1 MATTVSALIEVLE
14 KTCPS
19 NPKWNVKTEMPQ
31 DPEVTKKLKDLKEQ
45 GNFSEYKKLIF
56 NTLPQ
61 ECDQV
66 QDNLYIGGIL
76 DVENLTRLQSKGITH
91 IINVADG
98 QNSTHLYTVNKED
111 YKTQGICYEGITI
124 SDLISSEHDNAHESK
139 LRQAIELL
147 DNTLQDQTN
156 KVLLTCM
163 GGMSRSATVII
174 CYLMIKQK
182 KSAEEAITQLRA
194 CREVIPSKQ
203 QLIYVAKLH
212 NRLQGLDNI
221 DVVDTTLEMSTMRQ
235 VAIQNDKKPTTVDE
249 IHAFMMSIDPP
260 EVLVKDDLPI
270 NPEHRSRAKE
280 IFASRDMEKI
290 VPFLYEIST
299 PAFVEMHS
307 RFWLGNVKSTL
318 DLKKLQELH
327 INAIVNVAHGPVH
340 LGFFEADVEKLKA
353 INVDYYGIT
362 IDDLTKKGQIEAD
375 KEKAYLKAVDIID
388 NLLKDENKQVM
399 VTCYM
404 GMSRSATVAILY
416 LMLKQKL
423 SLTEAII
430 QVRKKRDVQP
440 NKTNLLYV
448 VKQHHSLLPA
458 SVQTLHQHMI
468 SIVPPE
474 RLIEYDTQM
483 PIDPEKKV
491 KHCQALKSKDMK
503 IIAEY
508 AENTLSQ
515 DLYLEIFPRLLIGNK
530 KSVEQLDKLKSHGI
544 TGVVNMAHGTKLF
557 QYNCQSKLQDIGVEY
572 HGISLSDFIDFE
584 VNEEHEK
591 ALLQAPELI
600 DELLKKNEKN
610 KILVTC
616 FAGMSRSA
624 TALILYLMTKENMS
638 AFDAITHVRQ
648 CRDVF
653 PSKDQLLY
661 VARVH
666 NKTFGFEDHQVL
678 DFETKDDSFRQA
690 VKDSKLEA

>member
-1 MATTVSALIEVLE
+1 M
-14 KTCPS
+14 
-19 NPKWNVKTEMPQ
+19 
-31 DPEVTKKLKDLKEQ
+31 
-45 GNFSEYKKLIF
+45 
-56 NTLPQ
+56 
-61 ECDQV
+61 
-66 QDNLYIGGIL
+66 
-76 DVENLTRLQSKGITH
+76 
-91 IINVADG
+91 ADG

-124 SDLISSEHDNAHESK
+124 SDLISSDHNDDHESK
-139 LRQAIELL
+139 LHQAIELL
-147 DNTLQDQTN
+147 DSTLQNTNN
-156 KVLLTCM
+156 KVLLACM

-182 KSAEEAITQLRA
+182 KSAEEAITQLRT
-194 CREVIPSKQ
+194 CREVVPSKQ

-212 NRLQGLDNI
+212 NRLQGLDDI
-221 DVVDTTLEMSTMRQ
+221 DVVDTPLEMSHMRQ
-235 VAIQNDKKPTTVDE
+235 VAIENDKTPTTVDE
-249 IHAFMMSIDPP
+249 LHKFMMSIEPP
-260 EVLVKDDLPI
+260 EILLKDNLPT

-290 VPFLYEIST
+290 APFLYEILV
-299 PAFVEMHS
+299 PAFVELYPG
-307 RFWLGNVKSTL
+307 FWLGNQKSTL
-318 DLKKLQELH
+318 DLKKLQEIK
-327 INAIVNVAHGPVH
+327 INAIVNVAHGPH
-340 LGFFEADVEKLKA
+340 LGYFEADVEKLKS
-353 INVDYYGIT
+353 INVEYYGIS
-362 IDDLTKKGQIEAD
+362 IKDFTKKGQIEED
-375 KEKAYLKAVDIID
+375 KEKAFLKAVNTID
-388 NLLKDENKQVM
+388 NLLKENKQVM

-423 SLTEAII
+423 TVIEAIT

-440 NKTNLLYV
+440 NKTNLLYIL
-448 VKQHHSLLPA
+448 KQHHSLLPA

-483 PIDPEKKV
+483 PVDPDRKV
-491 KHCQALKSKDMK
+491 KHLEAINSKDMK
-503 IIAEY
+503 IIADY
-508 AENTLSQ
+508 AESTLSL
-515 DLYLEIFPRLLIGNK
+515 DLYLEVFPRLFIGNK
-530 KSVEQLDKLKSHGI
+530 KSVEQLDKLKTHGI
-544 TGVVNMAHGTKLF
+544 TGVVNMAHGTKF
-557 QYNCQSKLQDIGVEY
+557 AQYKGDESKLQEIGVEY
-572 HGISLSDFIDFE
+572 HGISLSDFIDSE

-600 DELLKKNEKN
+600 DKMLKTNDKNR
-610 KILVTC
+610 ILVTC

-653 PSKDQLLY
+653 PSKDQLVY

-666 NKTFGFEDHQVL
+666 NKTFGFENHQVL
-678 DFETKDDSFRQA
+678 DMDQAKDDSFRQA
-690 VKDSKLEA
+690 VKDSKVEA

>member
-1 MATTVSALIEVLE
+1 M
-14 KTCPS
+14 
-19 NPKWNVKTEMPQ
+19 
-31 DPEVTKKLKDLKEQ
+31 
-45 GNFSEYKKLIF
+45 
-56 NTLPQ
+56 
-61 ECDQV
+61 
-66 QDNLYIGGIL
+66 
-76 DVENLTRLQSKGITH
+76 
-91 IINVADG
+91 ADG

-111 YKTQGICYEGITI
+111 YKTQGIHYEGITI

-139 LRQAIELL
+139 LHQAIELL

-235 VAIQNDKKPTTVDE
+235 IAIQNDKKPTTVDE

-290 VPFLYEIST
+290 VPFLYEILT
-299 PAFVEMHS
+299 PAFVELHP

-318 DLKKLQELH
+318 DLKKLQELQ

-362 IDDLTKKGQIEAD
+362 IDDLTKKGRIEAD